1 MDKESKY
8 WQQEWKI
15 EYKNRKLKIAVIS
28 AILLLLAAAAAYYI
42 SIRATRTTFSSK
54 EEMRSYVQGK
64 WTTEAYPEE
73 YVFEGDNVT
82 HTIYDTENPENDHI
96 NEDVVVRWDYIR
108 GRDQVRLY
116 GASYNQ
122 QDRSY
127 RGQVPPGLDEL
138 HEGGMTLPPASVK
151 TSSNEDP
158 VSSVTNIPRKSNFR
172 SCGLK

>member
-28 AILLLLAAAAAYYI
+28 AILLLLVAAAAYYI

-108 GRDQVRLY
+108 GEIKFDYMEPLII
-116 GASYNQ
+116 SKT
-122 QDRSY
+122 
-127 RGQVPPGLDEL
+127 GLIE
-138 HEGGMTLPPASVK
+138 VK
-151 TSSNEDP
+151 SHPDWM
-158 VSSVTNIPRKSNFR
+158 NFM
-172 SCGLK
+172 KVE